1 MTHYAIWQL
10 TFWFSIIGV
19 AYIFV
24 GYPVL
29 VFVMS
34 RCRPLRT
41 QKKVNTSP
49 ISVVIVA
56 FNEATRLPQK
66 IASVLGSDDAHL
78 IQEILVA
85 SDGSTDNT
93 AEVIA
98 SLNEPRVK
106 LLAFAERRG
115 KPSVLNEAI
124 PQCENE
130 LIVLTD
136 ARQDLDRRA
145 IAELAANFADETVG
159 VVSGELV
166 FKAAGNTTT
175 AAHGIGI
182 YWKYE
187 KFIRTHEGR
196 FRSVPGATGAL
207 YALRRSLF
215 RPIPPQ
221 TILDDVVIPMQAIAA
236 GTRCLF
242 EPAAIAYDLPSDS
255 TSKESI
261 RKRRTIAGAA
271 QLMVNHPGWLLP
283 WRNPIWLEF
292 VSHKLARLVS
302 PVLLGVAMIANV
314 RLSTNPIYG
323 VLLTLHVTFYLSAL
337 AGWLFQRAGQ
347 RSVLFGAQLM
357 FVALNLTTIAA
368 LCDAFRG
375 RFRATWQRTA

>member
-1 MTHYAIWQL
+1 MTPHTIWQL
-10 TFWFSIIGV
+10 IFWLSVLGV
-19 AYIFV
+19 TYIFV

-29 VFVMS
+29 VFALS
-34 RCRPLRT
+34 RLRPLRT
-41 QKKVNTSP
+41 KKELNASP

-56 FNEATRLPQK
+56 YNEAARLPRK
-66 IASVLGSDDAHL
+66 IASVLSSDDAHL
-78 IQEILVA
+78 IQEIVIA

-98 SLNEPRVK
+98 GLNDPRIK
-106 LLAFAERRG
+106 LLAFPERRG
-115 KPSVLNEAI
+115 KPSVLNETI
-124 PQCENE
+124 PQCVSE

-166 FKAAGNTTT
+166 FKADGDTTT

-182 YWKYE
+182 YWRYE
-187 KFIRTHEGR
+187 KFIRKHEGC

-215 RPIPPQ
+215 RAIPPQ
-221 TILDDVVIPMQAIAA
+221 TILDDVVIPMQAVTA

-242 EPAAIAYDLPSDS
+242 EPAAIAFDLPSSS

-261 RKRRTIAGAA
+261 RKRRTIAGAV
-271 QLMVNHPGWLLP
+271 QLMVNHPSWMLP
-283 WRNPIWLEF
+283 WRNPIWFEF
-292 VSHKLARLVS
+292 VSHKLARLMS
-302 PVLLGVAMIANV
+302 PLLLGIAAIANIA
-314 RLSTNPIYG
+314 LSASPTYG
-323 VLLTLHVTFYLSAL
+323 VLLTLHGTFYLSAL
-337 AGWLFQRAGQ
+337 AGWLFQKAGS
-347 RSVLFGAQLM
+347 RSALFGAQLM
-357 FVALNLTTIAA
+357 FVVLNLTTVAA
-368 LCDAFRG
+368 LCDALRG